1 MMSISDPGWSRPNWA
16 GSWYFITIC
25 PNLLSF
31 SCLISLSFAHLLSF
45 ACLNPLSFAHFIGLS
60 CSLFYIVSF
69 IIVIY
74 VPWSYQYNIDTQHLS
89 SIIAITRLPVAVS
102 LLIMACWSWI
112 QAFWRNATVTLRE
125 HNSLGFFLWWSQIV
139 LTKSQTM
146 PMSRRIQSSNP
157 RTDSSPMIGSV
168 WSNERYVLDRGYR
181 RNTLIKRQW
190 QALPPLIL
198 VGCHV
203 MSSYF
208 KSSLSPT
215 DVPFRDL
222 TWQSWS
228 DLIFYIHAKQDKC
241 SILNDQR
248 NYF

>member
-45 ACLNPLSFAHFIGLS
+45 ACLTPPSFAHFIGLS

-89 SIIAITRLPVAVS
+89 SIITITRLPVAVS

-112 QAFWRNATVTLRE
+112 QAFWRNAIVALRE
-125 HNSLGFFLWWSQIV
+125 HNSLGFFCDGARW
-139 LTKSQTM
+139 K
-146 PMSRRIQSSNP
+146 
-157 RTDSSPMIGSV
+157 TDSFDKVTNYANALKNPVEQSK
-168 WSNERYVLDRGYR
+168 N
-181 RNTLIKRQW
+181 W
-190 QALPPLIL
+190 QLAYDWI
-198 VGCHV
+198 
-203 MSSYF
+203 
-208 KSSLSPT
+208 SL
-215 DVPFRDL
+215 
-222 TWQSWS
+222 
-228 DLIFYIHAKQDKC
+228 K
-241 SILNDQR
+241 
-248 NYF
+248 